1 MIDSIIRDFLLEPL
15 TQLFAG
21 LYTAIQIFVPSYGI
35 SIIVLSVVTAIIML
49 PIERRVRASVLNE
62 KKIESILTP
71 QLDNIK
77 KIYKGAEQTLAIKR
91 LYSRYSYSPFYAI
104 RNIYFILIQLPF
116 LIGAYLMLSE
126 NQDIQGGGVSFLFL
140 NDLGREDK
148 LLFGLNMMPLLM
160 TAINLLT
167 LYFLNLSKKENYQAI
182 AIALFFCVL
191 LYKAPSALL
200 LYWTMNNVIHLVRAI
215 YKKTLKKQFND
226 IYNITKKRINSLSV
240 FFLYSKKYSDFK
252 KYFLDS
258 AEKEFFK
265 NSWRYYLYL
274 IVIAAFVIISFNNI
288 GLYSLETI
296 FRSIFII
303 LLITSAI
310 ILVLSIIKKMIQKTS
325 ILRILFVYT
334 ILFLGY
340 VFFYKKITY
349 CLQGH
354 IYFVK
359 TTIILITTVLFISIF
374 LLGRF
379 KLLNKLIIL
388 FIVIFTGSCLYE
400 NHVATNEYL
409 KGIKTYSIQLKEKPN
424 IYYILCESM
433 NSTEIAVKTYGLPA
447 KEKESFENYLKAN
460 DFTIPGKLY
469 SNGNNT
475 LMTLQTI
482 FSMTDFAKGV
492 RGNLEAPPIV
502 RRMITGGKDNTL
514 LKILK
519 DNGYHTSEAL
529 YADGYFGTVQG
540 PLLDYYDSGY
550 KYNGLMPIINFNKF
564 FARIVTK
571 LKLDNKP
578 TVRYKTS
585 TEFFKDYFENEP
597 IAPHFLCYRL
607 SHTFHAGTYAEFNR
621 QEWLRDSV
629 YRNEYEKEIQ
639 DLKNITSTILKH
651 DPDSIIILCGDH
663 GAWLYWQQ
671 FQSKSELKEYL
682 KEAKITYEDFIND
695 KYKVFA
701 AIRIPHKYGKIEE
714 LWSPGN
720 IFAKIF
726 TVIGY
731 KGDTLNISNNFSY
744 YHDNSFSDMKKPII
758 KEGNIVN
765 LSELE

>member
-62 KKIESILTP
+62 KEIESILTP

-77 KIYKGAEQTLAIKR
+77 KIYKGSEQTLAIKR

-104 RNIYFILIQLPF
+104 RNIYSILIQLPF

-126 NQDIQGGGVSFLFL
+126 NQDIQGGVSFLFL

-148 LLFGLNMMPLLM
+148 LLFGLNIMPLLM

-182 AIALFFCVL
+182 AIAFFFCVL

-240 FFLYSKKYSDFK
+240 FILSSKKYSDFK

-310 ILVLSIIKKMIQKTS
+310 ILVLSIINKLIQKTS

-354 IYFVK
+354 SYFVK
-359 TTIILITTVLFISIF
+359 STIILITTVLFISIF

-379 KLLNKLIIL
+379 KLLN
-388 FIVIFTGSCLYE
+388 
-400 NHVATNEYL
+400 
-409 KGIKTYSIQLKEKPN
+409 
-424 IYYILCESM
+424 IYFL
-433 NSTEIAVKTYGLPA
+433 
-447 KEKESFENYLKAN
+447 SF
-460 DFTIPGKLY
+460 F
-469 SNGNNT
+469 
-475 LMTLQTI
+475 
-482 FSMTDFAKGV
+482 
-492 RGNLEAPPIV
+492 R
-502 RRMITGGKDNTL
+502 
-514 LKILK
+514 
-519 DNGYHTSEAL
+519 
-529 YADGYFGTVQG
+529 
-540 PLLDYYDSGY
+540 
-550 KYNGLMPIINFNKF
+550 
-564 FARIVTK
+564 
-571 LKLDNKP
+571 
-578 TVRYKTS
+578 
-585 TEFFKDYFENEP
+585 
-597 IAPHFLCYRL
+597 
-607 SHTFHAGTYAEFNR
+607 
-621 QEWLRDSV
+621 
-629 YRNEYEKEIQ
+629 
-639 DLKNITSTILKH
+639 
-651 DPDSIIILCGDH
+651 
-663 GAWLYWQQ
+663 
-671 FQSKSELKEYL
+671 
-682 KEAKITYEDFIND
+682 
-695 KYKVFA
+695 
-701 AIRIPHKYGKIEE
+701 
-714 LWSPGN
+714 
-720 IFAKIF
+720 
-726 TVIGY
+726 
-731 KGDTLNISNNFSY
+731 
-744 YHDNSFSDMKKPII
+744 
-758 KEGNIVN
+758 
-765 LSELE
+765 